1 MHYREV
7 EHLLLPDDL
16 NGDNDAEY
24 AEHPGNAQEYK
35 YLYITQNQPY
45 YDASKEVLFRMGTNL
60 LNEEVFEVG

>member
-24 AEHPGNAQEYK
+24 AEDPGNA
-35 YLYITQNQPY
+35 
-45 YDASKEVLFRMGTNL
+45 
-60 LNEEVFEVG
+60 